1 LFLASLVHLRAP
13 ALVFVS
19 NELART
25 ITVIDAKALPWR
37 EKPGS
42 PPQRPA
48 G

>member
-1 LFLASLVHLRAP
+1 LFLASLGQSRAP
-13 ALVFVS
+13 ALVFVG

-25 ITVIDAKALPWR
+25 ITVIDAKSLLWR
-37 EKPGS
+37 EKLGS